1 MPHKHTR
8 RDKDDST
15 YDLPPTQIARPLP
28 VVAPK
33 LARQASNKSGGS
45 KAKGKQNA
53 NVASKDRAPD
63 APRGG
68 KRKRGAADN
77 KDDAPRA
84 FKRLMAF
91 ADGKKFRSGL
101 DDGSRDTAPKK
112 KKKKS
117 KAPEGDATADAED
130 AQQEAPKIR
139 PGEKLSD
146 FARRVDAALPVMGL
160 VKKSGKNDPLGLKT
174 QRTRKEKKMHK
185 LYDEWRREEAAIQEK
200 KREEAEEAEEAELD
214 NEEAGVK
221 WKLDLEAQGGKGK
234 KKKKGK
240 KGRSVWESA
249 ETDDEDPWEELKK
262 KRGEKK
268 AGLHDFAQAP
278 PELKTKPKELFK
290 VRGAGVDVGTIP
302 KAAGSLKQRE
312 ELQSVREEVMA
323 SYRKMMQAKREKR
336 ETQDE

>member
-1 MPHKHTR
+1 
-8 RDKDDST
+8 
-15 YDLPPTQIARPLP
+15 
-28 VVAPK
+28 
-33 LARQASNKSGGS
+33 
-45 KAKGKQNA
+45 
-53 NVASKDRAPD
+53 
-63 APRGG
+63 
-68 KRKRGAADN
+68 
-77 KDDAPRA
+77 
-84 FKRLMAF
+84 MAF

-101 DDGSRDTAPKK
+101 DDGSKDTAAK

-117 KAPEGDATADAED
+117 KAPEGDVTVEMDTAQED
-130 AQQEAPKIR
+130 TPTIR

-160 VKKSGKNDPLGLKT
+160 VNKSGKKDPLGLKT

-200 KREEAEEAEEAELD
+200 RREEAEEAEEAELD

-221 WKLDLEAQGGKGK
+221 WKLDLQDQAGKG

-240 KGRSVWESA
+240 KGRSVWESTEA
-249 ETDDEDPWEELKK
+249 DDEDPWEELKK

-268 AGLHDFAQAP
+268 VGLHDFAQAP

-302 KAAGSLKQRE
+302 KAAGSLKKRE
-312 ELQSVREEVMA
+312 ELQSVREEVLA
-323 SYRKMMQAKREKR
+323 SYRKMMQGRRER
-336 ETQDE
+336 LETQRE

>member
-33 LARQASNKSGGS
+33 LARQNANKSGGN
-45 KAKGKQNA
+45 KGKGKPNA
-53 NVASKDRAPD
+53 NDASKDRAPD
-63 APRGG
+63 APRGA
-68 KRKRGAADN
+68 KRKRGAADK

-101 DDGSRDTAPKK
+101 DDGSRDAAPKK
-112 KKKKS
+112 KKKS
-117 KAPEGDATADAED
+117 KVPEGDATVETEN
-130 AQQEAPKIR
+130 AQEEAPTIR

-160 VKKSGKNDPLGLKT
+160 VNKGGKKDPLGLKT

-200 KREEAEEAEEAELD
+200 RREEAEEAEEAEME

-221 WKLDLEAQGGKGK
+221 WKLDLEDQGGKGK

-249 ETDDEDPWEELKK
+249 EADDDDPWEELKK

-312 ELQSVREEVMA
+312 ELQSVREEVLA

-336 ETQDE
+336 EGQEE

>member
-8 RDKDDST
+8 RDRDDST

-33 LARQASNKSGGS
+33 LARQAPKPGGS
-45 KAKGKQNA
+45 KAKGKQNGNDA
-53 NVASKDRAPD
+53 GKDKGPE
-63 APRGG
+63 APRGA
-68 KRKRGAADN
+68 KRKRGAADK

-101 DDGSRDTAPKK
+101 DDGVRDTAAKK

-117 KAPEGDATADAED
+117 KAAEGDVAAETD
-130 AQQEAPKIR
+130 NVQKEAPTIR

-160 VKKSGKNDPLGLKT
+160 VNNKSGKNDPLGLKPT
-174 QRTRKEKKMHK
+174 RTRKEKKMHK

-200 KREEAEEAEEAELD
+200 RREEAEEAEEAEMD
-214 NEEAGVK
+214 DEGAGVK
-221 WKLDLEAQGGKGK
+221 WKLDLQDQAGKG

-240 KGRSVWESA
+240 KGRSVWESTDA
-249 ETDDEDPWEELKK
+249 DDEDPWEELKK

-290 VRGAGVDVGTIP
+290 VLGAGVDVGTIP
-302 KAAGSLKQRE
+302 KSAGSLKRRE
-312 ELQSVREEVMA
+312 ELQGVREEVVA
-323 SYRKMMQAKREKR
+323 AYRKMMQGRRER
-336 ETQDE
+336 LEARVE

>member
-1 MPHKHTR
+1 
-8 RDKDDST
+8 
-15 YDLPPTQIARPLP
+15 
-28 VVAPK
+28 
-33 LARQASNKSGGS
+33 
-45 KAKGKQNA
+45 
-53 NVASKDRAPD
+53 
-63 APRGG
+63 
-68 KRKRGAADN
+68 
-77 KDDAPRA
+77 
-84 FKRLMAF
+84 MAF

-101 DDGSRDTAPKK
+101 DDGSKGTAANKK
-112 KKKKS
+112 KKTS
-117 KAPEGDATADAED
+117 KVPEGDAAIETDNAQED
-130 AQQEAPKIR
+130 GPTIR

-160 VKKSGKNDPLGLKT
+160 VNKPGKKDPLGLKT

-221 WKLDLEAQGGKGK
+221 WKLDLEDQAGKGK

-249 ETDDEDPWEELKK
+249 EADDEDPWEELKK

-268 AGLHDFAQAP
+268 VGLHDFAQAP

-302 KAAGSLKQRE
+302 KAAGSLKKRE
-312 ELQSVREEVMA
+312 ELQSVREEVLS
-323 SYRKMMQAKREKR
+323 SYRKMMQSRRER
-336 ETQDE
+336 QEAQEE